1 MSHKNFQTELVPQ
14 LCRWG
19 QQKST
24 DHMMTATAIVQ
35 GTESESH
42 KGLAP

>member
-1 MSHKNFQTELVPQ
+1 MSHKDFQTELVPQ

-24 DHMMTATAIVQ
+24 DYMLTAIAMVQ
-35 GTESESH
+35 GTEPESH
-42 KGLAP
+42 KGPLK